1 MRTYLFYDIETS
13 GLNHCFDQIL
23 QFAAIRTDEQ
33 LLPLEQYNLR
43 IRLLPDV
50 VPSPGALT
58 TCRVSVDDIQAGYD
72 EYTALR
78 QIHTWLNAPGTT
90 SLGYNTLHFDDL
102 FLRFSFYRNL
112 LPVYTHQWKD
122 GCARADLYPLMALY
136 YLQRPQQFIWP
147 ERNGKLSL
155 KLEDLAAAN
164 APDDGQ
170 AHDAL
175 VDVAATVRLARRMA
189 QDTHLWQTGFNLF
202 DKEYDAA
209 SINRLPCH
217 RVGRADY
224 ALALLVEGGF
234 GARNAFRAPALLL
247 NPPQSSNKNTAWLRL
262 DKPNVPT
269 LTPEH
274 FPAGLIAYKK
284 LGELPL
290 AVAFEGDKLS
300 AERRALVE
308 ENLTWLAANPAVLE
322 DLAEQHAAPSYAV
335 SPDLDAYGALYQVGF
350 PNRRDEALI
359 AAFHTASWSG
369 KAVIIPQF
377 REPFQELARRL
388 VGNHALDALPADEAR
403 QYQAYLARI
412 WNAQAVGDMLD
423 YKGQPRLTPA
433 AALADLHQQH
443 TQPLDAEQQRILDG
457 LETFLRAGMGPAAWG
472 N

>member
-1 MRTYLFYDIETS
+1 MRSYLFYDIETS

-33 LLPLEQYNLR
+33 LRPLEQYNLR

-78 QIHTWLNAPGTT
+78 QIHAWLNAPGTT

-122 GCARADLYPLMALY
+122 GCARADIYPLMALY
-136 YLQRPQQFIWP
+136 YVEQPDFFTWP
-147 ERNGKLSL
+147 ERNGKTSL

-164 APDDGQ
+164 VPDEGQ

-189 QDTHLWQTGFNLF
+189 QAAELWQTAFKLF
-202 DKEYDAA
+202 DKNYDAGNL
-209 SINRLPCH
+209 NRLPTQRLGH
-217 RVGRADY
+217 AAY
-224 ALALLVEGGF
+224 PLALLVEGSL
-234 GARNAFRAPALLL
+234 GARAAFRAPALLL
-247 NPPQSSNKNTAWLRL
+247 NGPQATGKNTVWLRL
-262 DKPNVPT
+262 DRPEVQS
-269 LTPEH
+269 LTPGQAA
-274 FPAGLIAYKK
+274 PGLFIYKK

-290 AVAFEGDKLS
+290 AVGLAEGKLS
-300 AERRALVE
+300 AERQTLVNDNLAWLAAHPATVEALVE
-308 ENLTWLAANPAVLE
+308 
-322 DLAEQHAAPSYAV
+322 QHAGADYTPEA
-335 SPDLDAYGALYQVGF
+335 DLDAYGALYQAGF
-350 PNRRDEALI
+350 PDRREEALI
-359 AAFHTASWSG
+359 NAFHAAPWSG
-369 KAVIIPQF
+369 KAAIIPQL
-377 REPFQELARRL
+377 RPPYQELARRL
-388 VGNHALDALPADEAR
+388 VGNHAPHVLPAHEAHH
-403 QYQAYLARI
+403 YQAYLARV
-412 WNAQAVGDMLD
+412 WNSQAAGDLLD

-433 AALADLHQQH
+433 AALSDLYAQRA
-443 TQPLDAEQQRILDG
+443 QPLDAEQQRILDG

>member
-78 QIHTWLNAPGTT
+78 QIHAWLNAPGTT

-189 QDTHLWQTGFNLF
+189 QDTELWHTAFKLF
-202 DKEYDAA
+202 DKNYDVENL
-209 SINRLPCH
+209 NRLPARRLGH
-217 RVGRADY
+217 TTY
-224 ALALLVEGGF
+224 PLALLVEGSL
-234 GARNAFRAPALLL
+234 GARAAFRAPALLL
-247 NPPQSSNKNTAWLRL
+247 NGPQAAGKSTVWLRL
-262 DKPNVPT
+262 DRMELRN
-269 LTPEH
+269 LTPDQ
-274 FPAGLIAYKK
+274 PVSGLFTYKK

-290 AVAFEGDKLS
+290 ALRLEGGQLS
-300 AERRALVE
+300 AERHALVE
-308 ENLTWLAANPAVLE
+308 DNLAWLAAHPHALE
-322 DLAEQHAAPSYAV
+322 ALVEQHAVADYTPQA
-335 SPDLDAYGALYQVGF
+335 DLDAYGALYQIGF
-350 PNRRDEALI
+350 PDRREEALLS
-359 AAFHTASWSG
+359 AFHAAPWPN
-369 KAVIIPQF
+369 KAAIIPQL
-377 REPFQELARRL
+377 RAPYQELARRL
-388 VGNHALDALPADEAR
+388 VGNHAPHVLPTHEAR

-412 WNAQAVGDMLD
+412 WNPQTSGDMLD
-423 YKGQPRLTPA
+423 YKGQSRLTPA
-433 AALADLHQQH
+433 AALADLYEERAR
-443 TQPLDAEQQRILDG
+443 PLDAEQQRILDG
-457 LETFLRAGMGPAAWG
+457 LERFLRAGIISAV
-472 N
+472 